1 MWEKIESNVPVW
13 LGPAEAQEWVT
24 SVKKNE
30 HQNIYKG
37 FYDPVGKRTWN
48 QIDDGLDS
56 EAPFRTL
63 G

>member
-1 MWEKIESNVPVW
+1 MNGKASELYSWGLPKLKSETRDLLKKMNFKIFIKV
-13 LGPAEAQEWVT
+13 
-24 SVKKNE
+24 
-30 HQNIYKG
+30 